1 MREFLGFKTVVFQ
14 IGDNLGM
21 PIYHEHKVAIYKN
34 NIQKDGLDI
43 KIGRVNSK
51 PSQGT
56 KKHTNIRSF
65 RKNPNQFRQD

>member
-1 MREFLGFKTVVFQ
+1 MREFLGYKTVRFQ

-21 PIYHEHKVAIYKN
+21 PIYHEHKIAIYRRN
-34 NIQKDGLDI
+34 NKTDELDT
-43 KIGRVNSK
+43 KTGRVNSK

>member
-1 MREFLGFKTVVFQ
+1 MREFVGFKKVVFQ

-21 PIYHEHKVAIYKN
+21 PIYHEHKIAIYKLKN
-34 NIQKDGLDI
+34 KTNELDI

-65 RKNPNQFRQD
+65 RKNPSQFRQD